1 MSPSF
6 LSQWIGLA
14 MVVFMGAVFAADVT
28 TPLGIVTGILYVIP
42 VYLAGW
48 FLKTAYLYGI
58 AMLCS
63 VLIVVAWL
71 LSPPGGIPW
80 IAHANHSLAVVAIW
94 ATAAL
99 ALLHRRLSREIKV
112 LRGLLPTCAH
122 CKKIR
127 DAEGHWVTLEHY
139 ISDHSEAEFT
149 HTICSE
155 CGARYFPQCFARET
169 GQPTT

>member
-6 LSQWIGLA
+6 LSQWIALA
-14 MVVFMGAVFAADVT
+14 MFVFMGAVFAADVT

-48 FLKTAYLYGI
+48 FLKRAYLYGI
-58 AMLCS
+58 TMLCTA
-63 VLIVVAWL
+63 LIVVAWF

-80 IAHANHSLAVVAIW
+80 IAHVNHSLAAVAIW

-127 DAEGHWVTLEHY
+127 DAQGQWVTLEQY
-139 ISDHSEAEFT
+139 IADHSEAEFT

-155 CGARYFPQCFARET
+155 CGLRHFPDLFARET
-169 GQPTT
+169 PQRRT